1 MNELMALKSFTA
13 SPMGAFPRQSGAWL
27 RMGAIMLLILGALV
41 VCVVIYLMVKQYETR
56 LVLFCAGMVLAIAA
70 GDPMAAFNGFSHAM
84 QENRLFEAIIS
95 VMGFAFVMKLT
106 TCDQHLIQ
114 ALVRPLKTTGTLIIP
129 GAVLVT
135 FFINT
140 SITSS
145 AGCSAAVGAIL
156 IPIMLATGVHPAIA
170 AAAIY
175 AGTYGAIFNPGYAQV
190 ALVAEVAKTT
200 NMAVVSNH
208 FIAML
213 ASGLIGAF
221 SLYLVAILAKEAKGY
236 VLPQDRQIPED
247 FKINYLYA
255 VVPLIPLALL
265 VLGNFGVIPVLR
277 QLAISHAMIIGV
289 MVAFVVTRAN
299 PGKISKE
306 FWHGAGDAFGHVFGI
321 IICALVF
328 VDGLKS
334 VGVLKAMTDLMIGT
348 PSVAKLS
355 SAIGPFILG
364 VLSGSGDAAAVAFN
378 RAVTPHAVDFGLA
391 AIDVGSTAAIA
402 GALGRSM
409 SPFAGGM
416 VICAAFA
423 GCHPLESAK
432 RNAPGMIIACAA
444 VLLLLL
450 YK

>member
-1 MNELMALKSFTA
+1 
-13 SPMGAFPRQSGAWL
+13 
-27 RMGAIMLLILGALV
+27 MLLIVGGLV
-41 VCVVIYLMVKQYETR
+41 VCAVIYLMVKQYETR
-56 LVLFCAGMVLAIAA
+56 LVLFCAGMFLAIVA
-70 GDPMAAFNGFSHAM
+70 GNPMAAFNGFSHAM
-84 QENRLFEAIIS
+84 QEHRLFEAIIS
-95 VMGFAFVMKLT
+95 VMGFAYVMKLT
-106 TCDQHLIQ
+106 QCDQHLIQ
-114 ALVRPLKTTGTLIIP
+114 ALVRPLRKAGTLIIP

-190 ALVAEVAKTT
+190 ALVAEVAKAS
-200 NMAVVSNH
+200 NMEVVTNH

-221 SLYLVAILAKEAKGY
+221 TLYVVALTLKEAKGY
-236 VLPQDRQIPED
+236 VLPDDRKIADD
-247 FKINYLYA
+247 FKVNYLYA
-255 VVPLIPLALL
+255 VVPLIPLVLL
-265 VLGNFGVIPVLR
+265 ILGNFGIVPILKK
-277 QLAISHAMIIGV
+277 LAISHAMIIGI
-289 MVAFVVTRAN
+289 ACGFLVTRAN
-299 PGKISKE
+299 PGKVSKE
-306 FWHGAGDAFGHVFGI
+306 FWHGAGDSFGHIFGI

-328 VDGLKS
+328 VEGLKS
-334 VGVLKAMTDLMIGT
+334 VGVIKAMTEVMIGT
-348 PSVAKLS
+348 PSIAKLS
-355 SAIGPFILG
+355 SAFGPFLLA
-364 VLSGSGDAAAVAFN
+364 VLSGSGDAASVAFN

-391 AIDVGSTAAIA
+391 AIDMGSTAAIA

-409 SPFAGGM
+409 SPIAGGM
-416 VICAAFA
+416 VICASFA

-432 RNAPGMIIACAA
+432 RNAPGMILACIA